1 MDDKRK
7 ATVKL
12 LGCLRMQY
20 LRTPSCNPMKHWEQ
34 LATRSRAASRTSA
47 NLPEWLTTMCRS
59 LQIDAPDNWTSLAAS
74 ALQGLLPSQRDADDW
89 LEMVDR
95 ENGFL
100 MASLR
105 VEADQRRA
113 EKQ

>member
-1 MDDKRK
+1 
-7 ATVKL
+7 
-12 LGCLRMQY
+12 
-20 LRTPSCNPMKHWEQ
+20 
-34 LATRSRAASRTSA
+34 
-47 NLPEWLTTMCRS
+47 
-59 LQIDAPDNWTSLAAS
+59 LAAS
-74 ALQGLLPSQRDADDW
+74 ALQALLLSQRDADDW

-113 EKQ
+113 DKQ